1 MWSANELYGISSIYC
16 FFFFFSCSSS
26 SYSSSSSTTYYYYY
40 YYYYKWGC
48 HACEARV
55 GQIHILVEYGQ
66 PLFVWL
72 SRDWPSVR
80 TYVHTYVRAGGGSY
94 FPYILLN
101 EIQTMFSK
109 RSARVLPADLCTDH
123 AHYVKN
129 QRSTGLRKNKNMA
142 VEGGTVSH
150 YYILVFFS
158 VKQFP
163 FADFGI
169 CNI

>member
-26 SYSSSSSTTYYYYY
+26 SYSSSSSSTYYY

-80 TYVHTYVRAGGGSY
+80 TYVHTYVRAGGGKLLPIHSLKWNPNDVFQTISKGLASGFVYWSCALSQKPQINGLEKKQKHGSRRRDCFSLLY
-94 FPYILLN
+94 FGNSQIYWFYVAF
-101 EIQTMFSK
+101 QT
-109 RSARVLPADLCTDH
+109 
-123 AHYVKN
+123 
-129 QRSTGLRKNKNMA
+129 
-142 VEGGTVSH
+142 
-150 YYILVFFS
+150 
-158 VKQFP
+158 
-163 FADFGI
+163 
-169 CNI
+169 